1 MKITLWI
8 RNSYGVCP
16 LAVLFVMMIFGSE
29 LCGAQFRGVLTWHND
44 NARTGHNLFETQ
56 LTPANVRSGQF
67 RKLCSYSVDG
77 LVDAQPLYVPK
88 VEVPG
93 GESHNVA
100 YVATEMDSIYAFD
113 ADCRR
118 SEPLWKV
125 SFLNPAEGVASDGEF
140 GITGTPVIDA
150 ASHTIYLVA
159 KTIEMQGNDREYV
172 LRLHALDIRNG
183 TEKAGSPT
191 RIRAIIRGRGVGNDN
206 HGHVIFNSYRQ
217 IQRAGLLLSRG
228 RVYISFAGHRDKN
241 PYHGWFL
248 GYDAKT
254 LEQVAVF
261 NDTPNGEGGG
271 IWQSGAAPA
280 ADSRGNIFFQTGN
293 GNFDVQAGGLDFGD
307 TLMQVRFSNGELVVA
322 DYFTPYNEAYLSAND
337 LDLASGGVLLLPR
350 QSGMHPYESVSAY
363 KEGKIFVVDR
373 ADMGKFDPENNDQI
387 VQTVVGST
395 GGYFSSPAYWQ
406 GRIYYAGVGDVLNL
420 YTLREGRLSAS
431 PVSSSATFFPYP
443 GPTPSVSAAGSKNG
457 IVWAVENGVGQ
468 AVLHAYDATDLSRE
482 LYKSNNAGS
491 RDQPGPATTFSV
503 PTIANGKVYIG
514 TSSDFDIYGL
524 CQSQDCD

>member
-1 MKITLWI
+1 
-8 RNSYGVCP
+8 
-16 LAVLFVMMIFGSE
+16 
-29 LCGAQFRGVLTWHND
+29 
-44 NARTGHNLFETQ
+44 
-56 LTPANVRSGQF
+56 
-67 RKLCSYSVDG
+67 
-77 LVDAQPLYVPK
+77 
-88 VEVPG
+88 
-93 GESHNVA
+93 
-100 YVATEMDSIYAFD
+100 
-113 ADCRR
+113 
-118 SEPLWKV
+118 
-125 SFLNPAEGVASDGEF
+125 
-140 GITGTPVIDA
+140 
-150 ASHTIYLVA
+150 
-159 KTIEMQGNDREYV
+159 
-172 LRLHALDIRNG
+172 
-183 TEKAGSPT
+183 
-191 RIRAIIRGRGVGNDN
+191 
-206 HGHVIFNSYRQ
+206 
-217 IQRAGLLLSRG
+217 
-228 RVYISFAGHRDKN
+228 
-241 PYHGWFL
+241 
-248 GYDAKT
+248 
-254 LEQVAVF
+254 VF

-350 QSGMHPYESVSAY
+350 QNGMHPYESVSAY

-406 GRIYYAGVGDVLNL
+406 GRIYYAGVADVLNL

-457 IVWAVENGVGQ
+457 IVWAVENGAGQ

-482 LYKSNNAGS
+482 LYNSNSAGS
-491 RDQPGPATTFSV
+491 RDQSGPATTFSV

-524 CQSQDCD
+524 CR